1 MSQLDGL
8 NQRIQGLVTG
18 GNRSSAA
25 YAIVDLAGLLDRLPT
40 TQGRAKVMDDM
51 PNPDTLAAG
60 RWSITV
66 MSRITAGLT

>member
-8 NQRIQGLVTG
+8 NQWVQGLVTG

-25 YAIVDLAGLLDRLPT
+25 YAIVDLVGLLDRLPT
-40 TQGRAKVMDDM
+40 TQGRTKVMDDM

-60 RWSITV
+60 RWSVTAMSKTTV
-66 MSRITAGLT
+66 GLT